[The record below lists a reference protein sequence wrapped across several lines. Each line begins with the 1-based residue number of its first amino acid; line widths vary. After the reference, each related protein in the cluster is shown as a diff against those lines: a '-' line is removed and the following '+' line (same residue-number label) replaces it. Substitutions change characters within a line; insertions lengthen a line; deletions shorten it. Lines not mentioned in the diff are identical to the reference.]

1 MSLLFIS
8 NIVPDIERY
17 HNSAF
22 TRSGQNVMRGIAD
35 ALASEPDVEFVSCQP
50 VPSFP
55 QGPLWIKRSVVKTE
69 KGYILH
75 FLPTLNILFFKNIVW
90 GLYAFLYIVQWARR
104 HNETRR
110 DILVYNIYIPIISLV
125 YAGAKFSKSKIYAIL
140 YDLGVPPE
148 HLKLGALRMFGYR
161 QFEKIAYKFIPKLDG
176 RIVINERIIDE
187 YSPGNDYILIDGG
200 INEDVISKLFP
211 LKISDKQTI
220 TYVLAGMLW
229 EQNGTT
235 LLLETLKQRPDL
247 DVKIIFSGNGNDV
260 PAIIDA
266 ANHDKRIEY
275 VGMLNME
282 ELFEL
287 YEKADVLLN
296 VRIEE
301 SNDMHFP
308 SKLFEYMSVGK
319 WIISTPVAHAERDY
333 SEYLDFLY
341 EQTPKALAEKMDALA
356 LKTKKE
362 LLAKGEATRN
372 FIMENRTWTKRT
384 HEILEYIKSK
394 N

>member
-1 MSLLFIS
+1 M
-8 NIVPDIERY
+8 
-17 HNSAF
+17 
-22 TRSGQNVMRGIAD
+22 
-35 ALASEPDVEFVSCQP
+35 
-50 VPSFP
+50 
-55 QGPLWIKRSVVKTE
+55 
-69 KGYILH
+69 
-75 FLPTLNILFFKNIVW
+75 
-90 GLYAFLYIVQWARR
+90 
-104 HNETRR
+104 
-110 DILVYNIYIPIISLV
+110 
-125 YAGAKFSKSKIYAIL
+125 
-140 YDLGVPPE
+140 
-148 HLKLGALRMFGYR
+148 
-161 QFEKIAYKFIPKLDG
+161 
-176 RIVINERIIDE
+176 
-187 YSPGNDYILIDGG
+187 
-200 INEDVISKLFP
+200 FP

-247 DVKIIFSGNGNDV
+247 DVKIIFAGNGNDV